1 MDAAKAAD
9 RSFTS
14 GEFAVATRKFL
25 EARDGFERAQR
36 AAEAAQRVAEAQR
49 LALTRTPS
57 TTLAPTTTVPATTL
71 APPPSSTFTPST
83 TVATTVPPSLPPVPV
98 TTLGPRSTGSS
109 GSAPADDAAIRRVVE
124 EYGRAI
130 QAKDLGLFRAVK
142 PNLSADEEKRLRN
155 TFKQV
160 KSYKVAIAVVSM
172 KIEGAEAQVR
182 VSRQDTVDGN
192 PFQLQQLLT
201 MVRAGDGWV
210 IRDIGQ

>member
-1 MDAAKAAD
+1 M
-9 RSFTS
+9 
-14 GEFAVATRKFL
+14 ATRKFL
-25 EARDGFERAQR
+25 EARDGFDARPCRGGPAAARPPSRPPPPSTAAR
-36 AAEAAQRVAEAQR
+36 AAA
-49 LALTRTPS
+49 
-57 TTLAPTTTVPATTL
+57 LAPTTTAPATPVPPRP
-71 APPPSSTFTPST
+71 PPPSSTFTPST

-98 TTLGPRSTGSS
+98 TTLGPRSSGPS

-155 TFKQV
+155 IFKQV
-160 KSYKVAIAVVSM
+160 KSYKVAISVVSM